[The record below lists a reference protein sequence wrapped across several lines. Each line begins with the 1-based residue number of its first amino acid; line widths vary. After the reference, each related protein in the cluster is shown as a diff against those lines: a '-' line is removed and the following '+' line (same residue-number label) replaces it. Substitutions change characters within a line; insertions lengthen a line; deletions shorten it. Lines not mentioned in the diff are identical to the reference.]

1 MGVIDSV
8 RLCVVAFCPV
18 PGEDAVGWV
27 LFCGEVVVVFKP
39 LLNGGVA
46 DAVALLDGTVGRV
59 MVCVIWSEREE
70 SVASA
75 VLVGEEKG
83 QWGGAEVEVS
93 VPEEVGPGPW
103 YGAEDG

>member
-1 MGVIDSV
+1 M
-8 RLCVVAFCPV
+8 
-18 PGEDAVGWV
+18 
-27 LFCGEVVVVFKP
+27 VFKP

-46 DAVALLDGTVGRV
+46 DGVVLLLDGTVGRV
-59 MVCVIWSEREE
+59 MVCVIWSEPLER
-70 SVASA
+70 VASA

-93 VPEEVGPGPW
+93 APEEVGPGPW